1 MNARFKMYIPQINLD
16 TLQRLVQPGKV
27 IVLYGARR
35 VGKTTLLKHY
45 IAKHLEGNEEY
56 FFVSGDD
63 IHVQEYLS
71 SRSIE
76 KLKEFIGKNK
86 ILIIDEAQYIKQI
99 GLNLKLIVD
108 HLPNIQIIASGSSS
122 FDLSKQVGEPLTGR
136 KYHIKQLPLAEKE
149 ISQIEK
155 PHEIMAHLDARLI
168 YGSYPEVVLMKDNQI
183 RQEYLKELINSYLF
197 KDILELEN
205 IRSSEKLV
213 KILRL
218 IAYQIG
224 KEVSYNELGTQL
236 GMSKNTIEKYLDL
249 LEKVFVIFKRTGF
262 SRNMRKVISKNCR
275 YYFYDIGI
283 RNALINNFKPLSLR
297 DDVGQLWENYIISE
311 RYKIHEY
318 DRDFVSSYF
327 WRTYDGAEIDLVEE
341 KDEEL
346 SAFEIKWN
354 KKQVAIPPKWKNAY
368 PNSLN
373 QVINKDNYLKFI
385 TR

>member
-1 MNARFKMYIPQINLD
+1 MYIPQINLD
-16 TLQRLVQPGKV
+16 TLHRLVQSRKV

-45 IAKHLEGNEEY
+45 IAKYLNGNEEY
-56 FFVSGDD
+56 LFVTGDD

-71 SRSIE
+71 SQSIE
-76 KLKEFIGKNK
+76 KLREFVGRNK

-108 HLPNIQIIASGSSS
+108 HLPDIKIIASGSSS
-122 FDLSKQVGEPLTGR
+122 FDLSKQIGEPLTGR
-136 KYHIKQLPLAEKE
+136 KYHIKQFPLAEKE

-155 PHEIMAHLDARLI
+155 PHEIRAHLEPRLI
-168 YGSYPEVVLMKDNQI
+168 YGSYPEVVLMNDNQI

-197 KDILELEN
+197 KDILEFEN

-218 IAYQIG
+218 IAFQVG
-224 KEVSYNELGTQL
+224 KGVSYNELGTQL

-318 DRDFVSSYF
+318 NRDFVSSYF

-341 KDEEL
+341 KDEEIEG
-346 SAFEIKWN
+346 FEIKWN
-354 KKQVAIPPKWKNAY
+354 KKQIAIPPKWKKIY
-368 PNSLN
+368 PKSAIR
-373 QVINKDNYLKFI
+373 VINKDNYLKFI
-385 TR
+385 L

>member
-1 MNARFKMYIPQINLD
+1 MYIPQINLD

-45 IAKHLEGNEEY
+45 ITKYLNGNEDY
-56 FFVSGDD
+56 LFVTGDD
-63 IHVQEYLS
+63 IHVREYLS
-71 SRSIE
+71 SQSIE
-76 KLKEFIGKNK
+76 KLREFVGNNK
-86 ILIIDEAQYIKQI
+86 ILIIDEAQYVKQI

-108 HLPNIQIIASGSSS
+108 NLPDIQILASGSSS
-122 FDLSKQVGEPLTGR
+122 FDLSKHVGEPLTGR
-136 KYHIKQLPLAEKE
+136 QYHIKQFPLAEKE
-149 ISQIEK
+149 ISHIEK
-155 PHEIMAHLDARLI
+155 PHEIKAHLETRLI

-183 RQEYLKELINSYLF
+183 RQEYLKELISSYLF

-205 IRSSEKLV
+205 IHSSDKLV
-213 KILRL
+213 KLLRL
-218 IAYQIG
+218 IAFQIG

-275 YYFYDIGI
+275 YYFYDVGI

-297 DDVGQLWENYIISE
+297 DDIGQLWENYIISE
-311 RYKIHEY
+311 RNKIHEY
-318 DRDFVSSYF
+318 KRDFVTSYF
-327 WRTYDGAEIDLVEE
+327 WRTYDGAEIDLIEE

-354 KKQVAIPPKWKNAY
+354 KKQIIVPPKWHNAY
-368 PNSLN
+368 PDTFI
-373 QVINKDNYLKFI
+373 QVINKDNYLKFLK
-385 TR
+385 

>member
-1 MNARFKMYIPQINLD
+1 MYIPQINLI
-16 TLQRLVQPGKV
+16 TLHRLVQPGKV

-45 IAKHLEGNEEY
+45 ITKYLNGTEEY
-56 FFVSGDD
+56 LFVTGDD

-76 KLKEFIGKNK
+76 KLREFVGKNK
-86 ILIIDEAQYIKQI
+86 ILIVDEAQYIKQI
-99 GLNLKLIVD
+99 GLNLKLVVD
-108 HLPNIQIIASGSSS
+108 NLPDIRIIASGSSS

-136 KYHIKQLPLAEKE
+136 KYHIKQFPLAEKE

-155 PHEIMAHLDARLI
+155 PHEIKAHLETRLI
-168 YGSYPEVVLMKDNQI
+168 YGSYPEVVLMNDNQI
-183 RQEYLKELINSYLF
+183 RQEYLRELINSYLF

-213 KILRL
+213 RILRL

-224 KEVSYNELGTQL
+224 KEVSYNELGAQL

>member
-1 MNARFKMYIPQINLD
+1 MYIPQINLD
-16 TLQRLVQPGKV
+16 TLHRLVQSRKV

-45 IAKHLEGNEEY
+45 IAKYLNGNEEY
-56 FFVSGDD
+56 LFVTGDD

-71 SRSIE
+71 SQSIE
-76 KLKEFIGKNK
+76 KLREFVGRNK

-108 HLPNIQIIASGSSS
+108 HLPDIKIIASGSTS
-122 FDLSKQVGEPLTGR
+122 FNLSKQIGEPLTGR
-136 KYHIKQLPLAEKE
+136 KYHIKQFPLAEKE

-155 PHEIMAHLDARLI
+155 PHEIKAHLETRLI
-168 YGSYPEVVLMKDNQI
+168 YGSYPEVVLMNDNQI

-197 KDILELEN
+197 KDILEFEN

-218 IAYQIG
+218 IAFQVG
-224 KEVSYNELGTQL
+224 KGVSYNELGTQL

-311 RYKIHEY
+311 RFKIHKY
-318 DRDFVSSYF
+318 KRDFVSSYF
-327 WRTYDGAEIDLVEE
+327 WRTYDGAEIDLIEE
-341 KDEEL
+341 HDEDIEG
-346 SAFEIKWN
+346 FEIKWN
-354 KKQVAIPPKWKNAY
+354 KKQIAIPPKWKKIY
-368 PNSLN
+368 PKSAIR
-373 QVINKDNYLKFI
+373 VINKDNYLDYI
-385 TR
+385 T

>member
-1 MNARFKMYIPQINLD
+1 MYIPQINLD
-16 TLQRLVQPGKV
+16 TLRWLVRPGKV

-45 IAKHLEGNEEY
+45 IMKYLNGNTEY
-56 FFVSGDD
+56 LFVTGDD
-63 IHVQEYLS
+63 IHIQEYLS
-71 SRSIE
+71 SQSIE
-76 KLKEFIGKNK
+76 KLREFIGKSK

-108 HLPNIQIIASGSSS
+108 NLPDIQIIASGSSS

-136 KYHIKQLPLAEKE
+136 QYHIKQFPLAEKE
-149 ISQIEK
+149 IAYIEK
-155 PHEIMAHLDARLI
+155 PHEIKAHLESRLI
-168 YGSYPEVVLMKDNQI
+168 YGSYPEVILINDNQI

-283 RNALINNFKPLSLR
+283 RNALIDNFKPLSLR
-297 DDVGQLWENYIISE
+297 DDIGQLWENYIISE

-318 DRDFVSSYF
+318 NRDFVSSYF
-327 WRTYDGAEIDLVEE
+327 WRTYDRAEIDLVEE

-354 KKQVAIPPKWKNAY
+354 KKQVAIPLKWKQSY
-368 PNSLN
+368 PDSPIKA
-373 QVINKDNYLKFI
+373 INKENYLHYI
-385 TR
+385 L

>member
-136 KYHIKQLPLAEKE
+136 KYHIKQFPLAEKE

-218 IAYQIG
+218 IAFQIG
-224 KEVSYNELGTQL
+224 NEVSYNELGTQL
-236 GMSKNTIEKYLDL
+236 GMSKNT
-249 LEKVFVIFKRTGF
+249 
-262 SRNMRKVISKNCR
+262 
-275 YYFYDIGI
+275 
-283 RNALINNFKPLSLR
+283 
-297 DDVGQLWENYIISE
+297 
-311 RYKIHEY
+311 
-318 DRDFVSSYF
+318 
-327 WRTYDGAEIDLVEE
+327 
-341 KDEEL
+341 
-346 SAFEIKWN
+346 
-354 KKQVAIPPKWKNAY
+354 
-368 PNSLN
+368 
-373 QVINKDNYLKFI
+373 
-385 TR
+385 

>member
-1 MNARFKMYIPQINLD
+1 MYIPQINLD
-16 TLQRLVQPGKV
+16 ALQRLVQPGKV

-45 IAKHLEGNEEY
+45 IAKHLKGNEEY
-56 FFVSGDD
+56 LFVTGDD

-108 HLPNIQIIASGSSS
+108 HLPDIQIIASGSSS
-122 FDLSKQVGEPLTGR
+122 FDLSKQIGEPLTGR
-136 KYHIKQLPLAEKE
+136 KYHIKQFPIAEKE

-155 PHEIMAHLDARLI
+155 PHEIKAHLDVRLI
-168 YGSYPEVVLMKDNQI
+168 YGSYPEVVLMNDNQI

-218 IAYQIG
+218 IAFQIS
-224 KEVSYNELGTQL
+224 KEVSYNELGAQL

-249 LEKVFVIFKRTGF
+249 LEKVFVIFKRTGL

-318 DRDFVSSYF
+318 NRDFVSSYF

-341 KDEEL
+341 HDGEIEG
-346 SAFEIKWN
+346 FEIKWS
-354 KKQVAIPPKWKNAY
+354 KKQGAVPPKWKSAY
-368 PNSLN
+368 PDSPIR
-373 QVINKDNYLKFI
+373 VINKDNYLKFI
-385 TR
+385 T

>member
-1 MNARFKMYIPQINLD
+1 MYIPQINLD
-16 TLQRLVQPGKV
+16 TLHRLVQSRKV

-45 IAKHLEGNEEY
+45 IAKYLNGNEEY
-56 FFVSGDD
+56 LFVTGDD

-71 SRSIE
+71 SQSIE
-76 KLKEFIGKNK
+76 KLREFVGRNK

-108 HLPNIQIIASGSSS
+108 HLPDIKIIASGSTS
-122 FDLSKQVGEPLTGR
+122 FDLSKQIGEPLTGR
-136 KYHIKQLPLAEKE
+136 KYHIKQFPLAEKE

-155 PHEIMAHLDARLI
+155 PHEIKAHLETRLI
-168 YGSYPEVVLMKDNQI
+168 YGSYPEVVLMNDNQI

-197 KDILELEN
+197 KDILEFEN

-218 IAYQIG
+218 IAFQVG
-224 KEVSYNELGTQL
+224 KGVSYNELGTQL

-262 SRNMRKVISKNCR
+262 SRNMRKVISKNCQ

-311 RYKIHEY
+311 RFKIHKY
-318 DRDFVSSYF
+318 KRDFVSSYF
-327 WRTYDGAEIDLVEE
+327 WRTYDGAEIDLIEE
-341 KDEEL
+341 HDEDIEG
-346 SAFEIKWN
+346 FEIKWN
-354 KKQVAIPPKWKNAY
+354 KKQIAVPPKWKNTY
-368 PNSLN
+368 PDSTI
-373 QVINKDNYLKFI
+373 QVINKDNYLDYI
-385 TR
+385 T